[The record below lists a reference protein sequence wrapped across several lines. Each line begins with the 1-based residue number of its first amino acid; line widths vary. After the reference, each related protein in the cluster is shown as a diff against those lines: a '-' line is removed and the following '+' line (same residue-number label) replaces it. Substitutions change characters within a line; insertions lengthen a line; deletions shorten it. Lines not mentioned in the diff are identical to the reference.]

1 MKKLI
6 ISPLGTDLASRRSAA
21 LLRANLEA
29 VLASGCAP
37 TVDLSHVK
45 TISESYADELFGIL
59 ALEHGLAS
67 ISINGAESA
76 VLREIAVAIRRRIGD
91 TDLSN
96 SLRTLIVAKKGRAAL
111 HVA

>member
-1 MKKLI
+1 MTKLI

-21 LLRANLEA
+21 LLRASLED

-67 ISINGAESA
+67 VSINGAESA
-76 VLREIAVAIRRRIGD
+76 VLREIAVAIRRRVGD
-91 TDLSN
+91 ADLSN
-96 SLRTLIVAKKGRAAL
+96 SLRTLVVAKRSGTAL
-111 HVA
+111 HTA